1 MKNRT
6 IIGIICIV
14 LALVVTFAVAPLVN
28 KLAESKVDIVRM
40 KSDVVQGHQI
50 SENDVEIVKVG
61 GSAEVRSHLADL
73 GFVVGTPITVLNTIN
88 GNVIVSVMDSR
99 VAISREMAQKIYV

>member
-1 MKNRT
+1 M
-6 IIGIICIV
+6 
-14 LALVVTFAVAPLVN
+14 LPLTFANVGEP
-28 KLAESKVDIVRM
+28 KL
-40 KSDVVQGHQI
+40 
-50 SENDVEIVKVG
+50 IVKVG

-73 GFVVGTPITVLNTIN
+73 GFVVGTPITVLNTIS

>member
-14 LALVVTFAVAPLVN
+14 LALVVSFAVSPLVN

-40 KSDVVQGHQI
+40 TKDVVQGHQI
-50 SENDVEIVKVG
+50 SENDVEVVKVG
-61 GSAEVRSHLADL
+61 GYNLPAD
-73 GFVVGTPITVLNTIN
+73 
-88 GNVIVSVMDSR
+88 VILKKKM
-99 VAISREMAQKIYV
+99 

>member
-1 MKNRT
+1 MLPLT
-6 IIGIICIV
+6 LASIG
-14 LALVVTFAVAPLVN
+14 
-28 KLAESKVDIVRM
+28 
-40 KSDVVQGHQI
+40 KS
-50 SENDVEIVKVG
+50 SLIVKVG